1 MSARPQK
8 NPSRRASPL
17 DILSI
22 FLKLGCT
29 SFGGPVA
36 HIGYFRTEF
45 VERRKWFDDSAYS
58 ELVALCQFLPGPASS
73 QVGFAIGLLRGGMA
87 GALAAWIG
95 FTLPSAVLLI
105 AFAYGIDFA
114 GGVEGQGYLH
124 GLKLVAVAVVAQAS
138 LQMGRSLCPDAPRA
152 TFAVCAAAVM
162 LMAAPAYGRCRDCC
176 RSYRRTAP
184 ARIGDSRPSGP
195 RMELAGTKTALT
207 LLGLCAAL
215 LIGLP
220 LLVAQYGHPLLQL
233 TDIFYRVGALVFGG
247 GHIVLPM
254 LQAEIVPPGIIDKDA
269 FLAGYGL
276 AQAVPGPLFT
286 FAAYLGAIIAPP
298 GNEIPY
304 AIAALLAIF
313 LSSFLLVPAA
323 LPFWARLRDHSKAH
337 AALRGVNAA
346 VVGLMLAALYDPVF
360 TSAVTSPTD
369 VALVA
374 AAYLALAVWKLP
386 PWLVVLLAALIGALM
401 GAPVGIGPEQPAGLL
416 R

>member
-1 MSARPQK
+1 MSAWPQE
-8 NPSRRASPL
+8 NPSRRNSSL
-17 DILSI
+17 EILSV
-22 FLKLGCT
+22 FLRLGCT

-45 VERRKWFDDSAYS
+45 VERRKWFDDAAYS

-95 FTLPSAVLLI
+95 FTLPSAALLV
-105 AFAYGIDFA
+105 AFAYGIGFA

-152 TFAVCAAAVM
+152 TFAVCAAAFM
-162 LMAAPAYGRCRDCC
+162 LMAAPAYGQLFVIV
-176 RSYRRTAP
+176 AGAIAGLLLP
-184 ARIGDSRPSGP
+184 ASGDSRPAGP
-195 RMELAGTKTALT
+195 RMESGIGTKTALT
-207 LLGLCAAL
+207 LFGLFAAL
-215 LIGLP
+215 LVGLP

-254 LQAEIVPPGIIDKDA
+254 LQAEIVPPGIVGNDA
-269 FLAGYGL
+269 FLAGYGM

-286 FAAYLGAIIAPP
+286 FAAYLGAIIAPS

-304 AIAALLAIF
+304 AVAALLAIF
-313 LSSFLLVPAA
+313 FSSFLLVPAA

-346 VVGLMLAALYDPVF
+346 VVGLILSALYDPVF
-360 TSAVTSPTD
+360 TGAVSSPTD
-369 VALVA
+369 FALVA
-374 AAYLALAVWKLP
+374 AAYLALAAWKLP
-386 PWLVVLLAALIGALM
+386 PWLVVLLGAL
-401 GAPVGIGPEQPAGLL
+401 VGWGLGEL
-416 R
+416 TGLPG